1 MIRLRLREVLNEHH
15 ITQKELAELTG
26 IRPATISEICRGAKQ
41 GMNFRHAG
49 KIASVLGIKDI
60 RELIDYHPEKMGKTC
75 ISNVKGRKYGR
86 DSSTN

>member
-60 RELIDYHPEKMGKTC
+60 RELIDYHPEKMGKAC
-75 ISNVKGRKYGR
+75 ISNVKGRKYER